1 MIMRQNPMLFI
12 VIPESFSNGTVGK
25 TKEISDFILK
35 KKKAK

>member
-1 MIMRQNPMLFI
+1 MLLI
-12 VIPESFSNGTVGK
+12 VIPESFSNGTVGR